1 MTNVFKGDYSVKKV
15 MLLRLYHVKWDRMGP
30 AMSLFG
36 REFIICILS
45 LFSALDTLMCL
56 YSSEVLW

>member
-15 MLLRLYHVKWDRMGP
+15 MLMSLYYVKWDRIGS

-36 REFIICILS
+36 RYYMYVIVM
-45 LFSALDTLMCL
+45 MCL